1 PQPQPNTL
9 PPDPNEEPEDD
20 TASEESDTQ
29 FGADGYAIWEV
40 PWSLSINYSVNYGYG
55 SFNKKKMEYNGRFT
69 QNLSF
74 SGNINFTKNWSFNF
88 SASYDF
94 DAKKI
99 AYMNCNITRD
109 LHCWSMS
116 ASFVPVGPYK
126 SYNFHISVKS
136 SLLQDL
142 KYDKR
147 GNSYSRLDWY

>member
-1 PQPQPNTL
+1 
-9 PPDPNEEPEDD
+9 
-20 TASEESDTQ
+20 
-29 FGADGYAIWEV
+29 
-40 PWSLSINYSVNYGYG
+40 
-55 SFNKKKMEYNGRFT
+55 MEYNGRLT

-74 SGNINFTKNWSFNF
+74 SGNINLTKNWSFIF

-109 LHCWSMS
+109 LQCWSMR

-126 SYNFHISVKS
+126 SYNIHISVKS

-142 KYDKR
+142 K
-147 GNSYSRLDWY
+147 